1 MSRGPGLKQVWD
13 QVVVKEACSL
23 LTLPLFSSF
32 NFFVAFLVC
41 LFMLITVKKIE
52 TKPSRLVSFPH
63 PSTLFRMVIR
73 SHNRQRQ
80 KRVGM
85 KTPKATRMGNMRLLL
100 SEA

>member
-1 MSRGPGLKQVWD
+1 MRAALHS
-13 QVVVKEACSL
+13 
-23 LTLPLFSSF
+23 
-32 NFFVAFLVC
+32 VC
-41 LFMLITVKKIE
+41 LFVSPLLSVCVGFVCLLGLFCFAFCFYIIMKNTE
-52 TKPSRLVSFPH
+52 TKINMFGFPL
-63 PSTLFRMVIR
+63 PSTLLRMAIC

>member
-1 MSRGPGLKQVWD
+1 MVDEG
-13 QVVVKEACSL
+13 CSL
-23 LTLPLFSSF
+23 VTLPLFISF
-32 NFFVAFLVC
+32 NCVCVCVCGLTFL
-41 LFMLITVKKIE
+41 LITIKNTE
-52 TKPSRLVSFPH
+52 TQTNTFGFFPTPLH
-63 PSTLFRMVIR
+63 LFRMVIG

>member
-1 MSRGPGLKQVWD
+1 MFVGFV
-13 QVVVKEACSL
+13 
-23 LTLPLFSSF
+23 SF
-32 NFFVAFLVC
+32 CFFVFYII
-41 LFMLITVKKIE
+41 MKNTE
-52 TKPSRLVSFPH
+52 TKINMFGFPL
-63 PSTLFRMVIR
+63 PSTLLRMVIC

>member
-1 MSRGPGLKQVWD
+1 MVDEG
-13 QVVVKEACSL
+13 CSL
-23 LTLPLFSSF
+23 VTLPLFISF
-32 NFFVAFLVC
+32 NCVCVCVCVCVFSHLFLLIAIKNTETQTNTFGFFPTPL
-41 LFMLITVKKIE
+41 
-52 TKPSRLVSFPH
+52 H
-63 PSTLFRMVIR
+63 LFRMVIG

>member
-1 MSRGPGLKQVWD
+1 MRAALH
-13 QVVVKEACSL
+13 SL
-23 LTLPLFSSF
+23 
-32 NFFVAFLVC
+32 C
-41 LFMLITVKKIE
+41 LFFITFTFCVCGICLFVGFVSFCFCFLFCFYIIMKNTE
-52 TKPSRLVSFPH
+52 TKINMFGFPL
-63 PSTLFRMVIR
+63 PSTLLRMAIC

>member
-1 MSRGPGLKQVWD
+1 MVDEG
-13 QVVVKEACSL
+13 CSPL
-23 LTLPLFSSF
+23 NPPLFISF
-32 NFFVAFLVC
+32 TFCVFFVFLGGFFVNHFEKYRNQNQLC
-41 LFMLITVKKIE
+41 
-52 TKPSRLVSFPH
+52 LVSFPH
-63 PSTLFRMVIR
+63 PSILFRMVIY

>member
-1 MSRGPGLKQVWD
+1 M
-13 QVVVKEACSL
+13 VVKEGCSL

-41 LFMLITVKKIE
+41 LFVLITVKKIE
-52 TKPSRLVSFPH
+52 TRPSRPVSFPH
-63 PSTLFRMVIR
+63 PSTLLHTVIH